1 MHVRDEPYHR
11 SCASR
16 TVAERSPLTRK
27 NALFADADRGAEH
40 WAVIASV
47 IETCMLIG
55 VEPYAQLADVI
66 TRIADGLSQ
75 SRLDEHLPCAY
86 PATPNPKAVA

>member
-1 MHVRDEPYHR
+1 MHVRDETYHGPR
-11 SCASR
+11 VAR

-27 NALFADADRGAEH
+27 NALFTGADGGAEH

-47 IETCMLIG
+47 IETCKLFG
-55 VEPYAQLADVI
+55 VEPYAHFPDVI

-75 SRLDEHLPCAY
+75 SRLEEHLPCA
-86 PATPNPKAVA
+86 